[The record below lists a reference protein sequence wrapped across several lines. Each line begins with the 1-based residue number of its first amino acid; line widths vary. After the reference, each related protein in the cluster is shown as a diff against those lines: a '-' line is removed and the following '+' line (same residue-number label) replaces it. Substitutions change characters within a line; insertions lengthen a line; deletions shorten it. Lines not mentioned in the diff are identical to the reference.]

1 MTIKELE
8 TIKINRSLLKSM
20 FSFIASLIFVILGV
34 WCAQG
39 GLIGSRYGIL
49 SVPIGWISLMFFGS
63 AGALILYKIIL
74 GPPVLVEFS
83 PEGLIDWRNFKR
95 QVLWSEISHVS
106 SWSSGGKT
114 FAILQ
119 FDPAIPK
126 RSFLSLFGRMMLKL
140 NPIVG
145 VNGLHVGGNEL
156 QMSYED
162 FFETLIGYVQKFNPK
177 SLG

>member
-1 MTIKELE
+1 MLSKELE
-8 TIKINRSLLKSM
+8 TIKVKRSLLKSM
-20 FSFIASLIFVILGV
+20 FSVIASLVFVILGV
-34 WCAQG
+34 WLAQG
-39 GLIGSRYGIL
+39 GAIESKYGEF

-63 AGALILYKIIL
+63 AGALILYKIIF
-74 GPPVLVEFS
+74 GPTVLVEFS

-95 QVLWSEISHVS
+95 QVQWSEISHVS

-119 FDPAIPK
+119 FDPDIPK
-126 RSFLSLFGRMMLKL
+126 SSFLSPFGRMMLKL

-156 QMSYED
+156 QMSYAD
-162 FFETLIGYVQKFNPK
+162 FFENLIGYAQKFNPK